1 VHGINPAIASMAV
14 PIGDVLPYPGNARVH
29 KMSTIVESLRQN
41 GQYKPITV
49 QSSTR
54 FVLAGNGTLLGARE
68 LGWTHVAVSFVDC
81 GEQEAL
87 RILAVDNKASDD
99 GSYDQAALAAILASI
114 TDLAGSGYVQAEVDA
129 ILAAQLP
136 RPALTDPDEAPALPE
151 PKATV
156 SRRNDVWALGPHS
169 LLVGDSTDE
178 LAVEDWLEG
187 EQCDAMWTDP
197 PYGVEYVGGTG
208 LTIQNDGADGLP
220 ALLAGAFPVAAGAL
234 RPGAPVYV
242 AHADTARIT
251 FESALSD
258 AGFLVRQNLVWVKN
272 SLVLGRSD
280 YHWRHEPIL
289 EASTRPIWHCTKDN
303 RTEPCGACSACLDDA
318 RALLFAAW
326 GHLEPSD
333 GHEPILYGFAG
344 GGSGRLGR
352 GGPRWH
358 GDNKQTTVFE
368 VPKPP
373 RNADHP
379 TMKPVALIT
388 AMLSNSVRP
397 GGLVLDLFGGSGST
411 LIACHTLGMLGR
423 IVELDPR
430 YADVICRRY
439 QAHTGV
445 VPVRDG
451 VEVDFLSGVAA

>member
-1 VHGINPAIASMAV
+1 MVSKARAKADPPAVHGINPAIAEFAA
-14 PIGDVLPYPGNARVH
+14 PIGEVLPYPGNARVH
-29 KMSTIVESLRQN
+29 KMSTIVESLRTN

-49 QSSTR
+49 QRSTG

-68 LGWTHVAVSFVDC
+68 LGWTHIARSFVDC
-81 GEQEAL
+81 DEQTAL

-99 GSYDQAALAAILASI
+99 GSYDEAALAALLAGI

-136 RPALTDPDEAPALPE
+136 RPALTDPDDAPALPE
-151 PKATV
+151 KKSTV
-156 SRRNDVWALGPHS
+156 SRVGDVWALGPHR
-169 LLVGDSTDE
+169 LLVGDSTD
-178 LAVEDWLEG
+178 LGAVDDMLDG
-187 EQCDAMWTDP
+187 DCCDAMWTDP
-197 PYGVEYVGGTG
+197 PYGVDYVGGTG

-220 ALLAGAFPVAAGAL
+220 ALLAGAFQVAHHAL
-234 RPGAPVYV
+234 IPGAAAYV
-242 AHADTARIT
+242 AHADTARLV
-251 FESALSD
+251 FEQALTR

-289 EASTRPIWHCTKDN
+289 EAEAGWP
-303 RTEPCGACSACLDDA
+303 LDDDA
-318 RALLFAAW
+318 EVPEGAVP
-326 GHLEPSD
+326 LEA
-333 GHEPILYGFAG
+333 GHEPVLYGFRDGAD
-344 GGSGRLGR
+344 GRLGR

-358 GDNKQTTVFE
+358 GDNRQTTVFE

-388 AMLSNSVRP
+388 AMLSNSVRA

-411 LIACHTLGMLGR
+411 LIACHTLGMTAR
-423 IVELDPR
+423 VVELDPR

-445 VPVRDG
+445 VPQRAG
-451 VEVDFLSGVAA
+451 VEVDFLEAVAA